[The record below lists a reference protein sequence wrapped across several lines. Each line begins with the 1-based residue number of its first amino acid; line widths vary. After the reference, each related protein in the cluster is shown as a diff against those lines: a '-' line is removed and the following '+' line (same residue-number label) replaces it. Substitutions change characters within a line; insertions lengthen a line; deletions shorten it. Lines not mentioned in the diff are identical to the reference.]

1 MGAYAPDRRKTRS
14 LAAMTMEE
22 QAMKILT
29 RLRAR
34 VLGRWVPQ
42 GEEGAVM
49 SEYVV
54 LVGVVSLSLATSIA
68 ALGPVLFASYER
80 ARGILI
86 CPIP

>member
-1 MGAYAPDRRKTRS
+1 MNV
-14 LAAMTMEE
+14 EE
-22 QAMKILT
+22 QPMKTLT
-29 RLRAR
+29 RLR
-34 VLGRWVPQ
+34 GRLLKRWIPQ

-54 LVGVVSLSLATSIA
+54 LVGVVSLALASSIA

>member
-1 MGAYAPDRRKTRS
+1 MHTLAKLRGRILRRWIPR
-14 LAAMTMEE
+14 
-22 QAMKILT
+22 
-29 RLRAR
+29 
-34 VLGRWVPQ
+34 

-54 LVGVVSLSLATSIA
+54 LVGVVSLALAASIA